1 MFFDIS
7 DRSFM
12 SRIAGNTH
20 AENINYTGF
29 QTENA
34 TELKSCK
41 QMRSDTMN
49 KLIFTR
55 LKMYKNFGDFL
66 IPLHIVKDH
75 SRYPTEILLLIS
87 FILIHY
93 LHNTIMHLFYPTK
106 ILHTHC
112 LQFLLGH
119 EH

>member
-41 QMRSDTMN
+41 QIRSDTMN

-66 IPLHIVKDH
+66 IPLHVVKDH
-75 SRYPTEILLLIS
+75 SRYPTEIPLLIS
-87 FILIHY
+87 YHSF
-93 LHNTIMHLFYPTK
+93 
-106 ILHTHC
+106 
-112 LQFLLGH
+112 
-119 EH
+119 